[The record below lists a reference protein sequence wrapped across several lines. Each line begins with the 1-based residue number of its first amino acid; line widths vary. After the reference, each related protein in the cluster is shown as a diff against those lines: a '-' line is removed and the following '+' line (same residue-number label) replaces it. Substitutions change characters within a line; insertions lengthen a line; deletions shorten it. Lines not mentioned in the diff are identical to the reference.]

1 MVEKRREGGQPKD
14 KVIVDGFNTK
24 KRNNLS
30 QALLRKAK
38 LEKAR
43 QDNEKR
49 KAERDLQALEEQV
62 KLARQAMGKKPKE
75 KVVEDD
81 SEPDSNPANPEDDV
95 KSAYQMLQDMR
106 WVYKNVKGRQRL
118 KELCADDKQF
128 LFMVK
133 ELMKIEAGLMNA
145 KIKRNE
151 DGEGGGQTTVFVVMK
166 GLMDEVKVPDKKVG
180 KVIDVGNKDDGDS
193 DQEVDFKQIEHIL
206 NPEAAPY
213 EEPRE
218 IEPVVEGPKLD
229 W

>member
-1 MVEKRREGGQPKD
+1 MTEKKREGGQPKD
-14 KVIVDGFNTK
+14 KVLMDGFNTK

-30 QALLRKAK
+30 QSLLRKAK

-75 KVVEDD
+75 KVEDD
-81 SEPDSNPANPEDDV
+81 SESDSNPANPEDDV

-133 ELMKIEAGLMNA
+133 ELMKIEAGLMSA

-166 GLMDEVKVPDKKVG
+166 GLVDDIPAAPKSKAR
-180 KVIDVGNKDDGDS
+180 VIDVGDNDGDG
-193 DQEVDFKQIEHIL
+193 DQEVDFKQIEHML
-206 NPEAAPY
+206 NPESPPY
-213 EEPRE
+213 EEPKE
-218 IEPVVEGPKLD
+218 LEPMVEGPKLD

>member
-1 MVEKRREGGQPKD
+1 MVEKKREGGQPKD
-14 KVIVDGFNTK
+14 KVLMDGFNTK

-30 QALLRKAK
+30 ASLLRKAK

-49 KAERDLQALEEQV
+49 KQERDLQALEEKV
-62 KLARQAMGKKPKE
+62 ALARQAMGKKPKE
-75 KVVEDD
+75 KPDIP
-81 SEPDSNPANPEDDV
+81 EPDDNSPANPEEDV

-133 ELMKIEAGLMNA
+133 ELMKIEAGLMSA

-166 GLMDEVKVPDKKVG
+166 GLVDEPIKSPTKT
-180 KVIDVGNKDDGDS
+180 IDIVDES
-193 DQEVDFKQIEHIL
+193 SETVDFKQIEHML
-206 NPEAAPY
+206 NPEAPPY
-213 EEPRE
+213 EEPKE
-218 IEPVVEGPKLD
+218 LEPEVVGPKLD